1 MSLNERGG
9 TPENDRQNLSESQTD
24 ESTIAGKAQKPRRQ
38 SLPKVPPRDGL
49 TRTQEGQLQSYT
61 HMVTSYYDTRE
72 KSPDDERLPFLR
84 KMIHRRRDVLKQDP
98 VLNQARIDATR
109 NTIKGARKKRHTE
122 IDKIRKLFNTQ

>member
-1 MSLNERGG
+1 MSLDERGG

-24 ESTIAGKAQKPRRQ
+24 ESTAAGKAQKPQRKQ
-38 SLPKVPPRDGL
+38 LLKVPPRDGL

-61 HMVTSYYDTRE
+61 HMVTSYYDTRK

-84 KMIHRRRDVLKQDP
+84 RMINGRRDALKQDP
-98 VLNQARIDATR
+98 TLNQARIDATR
-109 NTIKGARKKRHTE
+109 DTITGARRKRHAE